1 MTMFQRI
8 LFPTDGSEC
17 ARRAAKV
24 AADMARRY
32 GAELHVLSV
41 IDPYPFS
48 DFGDASAIEAYITAA
63 EEASLAGL
71 EAARS
76 AAAAEGV
83 AVQVHVLRLHSPS
96 QAIHDKA
103 VQLDCDLV
111 VMGSHGRRGL
121 DALLLGSVAQK
132 VLSHSRL
139 PVLVVR

>member
-1 MTMFQRI
+1 MFQRI

-71 EAARS
+71 EAVRRQAVDGLLSLPRIGLGVGGILVGDRPAPGNES
-76 AAAAEGV
+76 GHGPKYRGAATLAV
-83 AVQVHVLRLHSPS
+83 ALG
-96 QAIHDKA
+96 INN
-103 VQLDCDLV
+103 
-111 VMGSHGRRGL
+111 
-121 DALLLGSVAQK
+121 LLIGHWNLAGGT
-132 VLSHSRL
+132 
-139 PVLVVR
+139 

>member
-1 MTMFQRI
+1 MFQRI

-17 ARRAAKV
+17 ARRAAAV
-24 AADMARRY
+24 AADLARRY

-63 EEASLAGL
+63 EEASLSGL
-71 EAARS
+71 EAAR
-76 AAAAEGV
+76 AAAAAQGV

-96 QAIHDKA
+96 QAIQETA
-103 VQLDCDLV
+103 ARLACDLV
-111 VMGSHGRRGL
+111 VLGSHGRRGL

-132 VLSHSRL
+132 VLSHSAV
-139 PVLVVR
+139 PVFVVR